1 MSAPESAASVGPGTT
16 AVGHSP
22 RRLIAAAV
30 LATTSGSM
38 PVFLMGG
45 LAVQAASD
53 TGLDVA
59 RLGILASVYFGSS
72 AIWSTPA
79 GPIAERLGT
88 HRSILVS
95 STLSVIALTGIGAL
109 GSSIASLAV
118 FMFIAGM
125 SNGVAQPAANLMLAR
140 SIPRD
145 RQGFAFGIKQAAV
158 PLGSLIAGASVPT
171 VGLTIGWRWAFI
183 ISVVTPIVTVLLT
196 PRIDEGPRRRQ
207 RGPTPDAS
215 LRALVAIA
223 AAAGCGTASA
233 TTLGTFV
240 VSSSVDNGM
249 DPARAGV
256 LLAVGSLLG
265 VSARII
271 VGIRADRREGGHLRE
286 VMVLM
291 AVGAFGF
298 LLLAAG
304 GGDALLFAGTALG
317 FAAGW
322 GWNGLLV
329 YAVVLE
335 NPSAPASATGITQ
348 TGLYLGGMSGPALF
362 GLLSARYG
370 FSAGWLLGA
379 ALLSIALALTALGSR
394 WFADGDGPRSGVR
407 PAT

>member
-1 MSAPESAASVGPGTT
+1 MTAAEAGPVGGAP
-16 AVGHSP
+16 AVAHEHP
-22 RRLIAAAV
+22 AWRLIAAAV

-38 PVFLMGG
+38 PVFLIGG

-95 STLSVIALTGIGAL
+95 SALSIVALAGIGTF
-109 GSSIASLAV
+109 GRSLATLAA
-118 FMFIAGM
+118 FMFVAGM
-125 SNGVAQPAANLMLAR
+125 SNGIAQPAANLMLAR
-140 SIPRD
+140 SIPRNQ
-145 RQGFAFGIKQAAV
+145 QGLAFGIKQAAV

-171 VGLTIGWRWAFI
+171 IGLTIGWRWAFL
-183 ISVVTPIVTVLLT
+183 ISILTPIVTVVLT

-207 RGPTPDAS
+207 RGPKPDS
-215 LRALVAIA
+215 SYRALVAIA
-223 AAAGCGTASA
+223 GAAGFGTAAA

-265 VSARII
+265 VSARI
-271 VGIRADRREGGHLRE
+271 VAGVRADRREGGHLQE
-286 VMVLM
+286 VKWLM
-291 AVGAFGF
+291 GVGALGFGI
-298 LLLAAG
+298 LAFG
-304 GGDALLFAGTALG
+304 GGDALLFLGTALG

-348 TGLYLGGMSGPALF
+348 TGLYLGGMLGPTLF
-362 GLLSARYG
+362 GLLSARFG

-379 ALLSIALALTALGSR
+379 ALLLIALALTALGDR
-394 WFADGDGPRSGVR
+394 WFADAGGPRAGAR
-407 PAT
+407 PAH